1 MQQQSPA
8 NMGVGKNLLLGIQ
21 HLFAMFGSTVLVP
34 ILTGLDPNVAL
45 FTAGLGTLIFHL
57 CTKGKVPVF
66 VGSSFAF
73 IGVIQITACMY
84 GGVDAGAANYTSLSA
99 YQAAF
104 PYVTGGIIV
113 AGALYLVLALLVKLF
128 GVERVTS
135 FFPPVV
141 TGPMI
146 VVIGLTLAPTAF
158 DNILASTTAVPDV
171 LWMRWVIA
179 ISVVATMII
188 VSIFCKGFFKLVPI
202 VFGIA
207 VGYLVAAIMG
217 QVDFS
222 VFSTGSLGISAP
234 NFFLPKFDLSAILII
249 APTTLVTFMEH
260 IGYITTNGA
269 VVGKNF
275 MKDPGLHR
283 TLLGDGLATMAAGCL
298 GGPANTTYSENTG
311 VLAVTKNY
319 NPTTLRIAAVF
330 AMLMSFLG
338 VFQTFLSSIPGPVMG
353 GVSIILFGMISAV
366 GMRTLVEAQLDFTHS
381 RNLMIVAVMLVSGL
395 GLSGGIQITE
405 SFTISNIAIC
415 AILGVILNKVL
426 PEKM

>member
-260 IGYITTNGA
+260 IGDITTNGA

-381 RNLMIVAVMLVSGL
+381 RNLMIVAVMLVSG
-395 GLSGGIQITE
+395 Q
-405 SFTISNIAIC
+405 
-415 AILGVILNKVL
+415 
-426 PEKM
+426 

>member
-188 VSIFCKGFFKLVPI
+188 VSIFCKGFFELVPI

-260 IGYITTNGA
+260 IGDITTNGA

>member
-73 IGVIQITACMY
+73 IGVIQITARMY
-84 GGVDAGAANYTSLSA
+84 GGVDAGVANYTSLSA

-260 IGYITTNGA
+260 IGDITTNGA

>member
-21 HLFAMFGSTVLVP
+21 HLVAMFGSTVLVP

-249 APTTLVTFMEH
+249 APTTLVTFMAH
-260 IGYITTNGA
+260 IGDITTNGA

>member
-260 IGYITTNGA
+260 IGDITTNGA

-319 NPTTLRIAAVF
+319 NPSTLRIAAVF